1 MLKHILTLSLL
12 IVLALPAKALILLAE
27 EDPPSSFTENNRVQ
41 GFVIDITREIQKR
54 VGSREPIT
62 TLPWA
67 RAYKLALEKP
77 DIVLLA
83 TIRTPEREK
92 YFHWIGSLVES
103 TGNIYAL
110 KSNPAKLKNLEDAK
124 RIKGIVTVRGW
135 YTEEFLLKNGF
146 KNIVSVSSPD
156 KMAEMLF
163 SRKDL
168 VIAFDSSTIEYL
180 VRKAGQQMSDIKTIL
195 PLGPPRVTYITMS
208 RGTSQEAVQAWQK
221 ALESMKK
228 DGTFKRIMEEWIQKS
243 GIPLKYDDSP

>member
-12 IVLALPAKALILLAE
+12 ILLGLPAKGLILLAE
-27 EDPPSSFTENNRVQ
+27 EDPPSSFTENGRAK
-41 GFVIDITREIQKR
+41 GYVIDITREIQKR

-77 DIVLLA
+77 GIVLLA
-83 TIRTPEREK
+83 TIRTPEREDS
-92 YFHWIGSLVES
+92 FHWIGSLVES

-110 KSNPAKLKNLEDAK
+110 KSNPENFKSLQDAK
-124 RIKGIVTVRGW
+124 KIKGIVTVRGW
-135 YTEEFLLKNGF
+135 YTEEFLIKNGF
-146 KNIVSVSSPD
+146 KNIISVSTPD

-180 VRKAGQQMSDIKTIL
+180 VRKAGQQMSDIKTVL

-208 RGTSQEAVQAWQK
+208 KGTSQESVLAWQK
-221 ALESMKK
+221 ALESIKR
-228 DGTFKRIMEEWIQKS
+228 DGTFKEIMERWIQKS
-243 GIPLKYDDSP
+243 GIPLKYNLGP